1 MTDPKKQHVIGK
13 KPIVAER
20 TLTERSF
27 CEIDHYYYSEM
38 FTCPI
43 CYGRDTENE
52 RIIKLLEALKD
63 TRPTEETI
71 AWGGYSIE
79 RMIELIKGEQK

>member
-1 MTDPKKQHVIGK
+1 MSDPKKQHVIGK

-27 CEIDHYYYSEM
+27 CEIDQYYYSEM

-43 CYGRDTENE
+43 CYGRDTEQE
-52 RIIKLLEALKD
+52 RIVELLESQIQQTNTSNVDELAGLFAAK
-63 TRPTEETI
+63 
-71 AWGGYSIE
+71 A
-79 RMIELIKGEQK
+79 LIKGEQK

>member
-1 MTDPKKQHVIGK
+1 LRDPKKQYVIGK
-13 KPIVAER
+13 KPTVAER

-27 CEIDHYYYSEM
+27 CEIDQYYYSEM

-52 RIIKLLEALKD
+52 RIVKALSEQSKCKLDGGHNTEGFCFCEATK
-63 TRPTEETI
+63 
-71 AWGGYSIE
+71 
-79 RMIELIKGEQK
+79 LIKGE

>member
-1 MTDPKKQHVIGK
+1 MSDPKKQHVIGK

-27 CEIDHYYYSEM
+27 CEIDQYYYSEM

-52 RIIKLLEALKD
+52 RIVELLESQIQRTNTNNVDELAGLFAAI
-63 TRPTEETI
+63 T
-71 AWGGYSIE
+71 
-79 RMIELIKGEQK
+79 LIKGEQK

>member
-27 CEIDHYYYSEM
+27 CEIDQYYYSEM

-43 CYGRDTENE
+43 CYGRDDENE
-52 RIIKLLEALKD
+52 RIIKLLITCQGRDWWIGDLIKV
-63 TRPTEETI
+63 
-71 AWGGYSIE
+71 
-79 RMIELIKGEQK
+79 IKGEQK